1 MTESPRT
8 SSIYSIP
15 PGVPFVDALAAGI
28 LKETGGDAGLLAGYR
43 IFLPTRRAVRALRE
57 AFLRQ
62 SGGAALLLPRMLPLG
77 DLDEDALAIA
87 GWEEIPSTGAAA
99 IPPAISGIRRHLI
112 LTRLVQQF
120 EGGQITPDQAARLAR
135 ELARLIDQIQTER
148 LSYDG
153 LADLVPEEFA
163 VHWQETLKFLQIVTN
178 QWPEILAGENAIDP
192 AERRN
197 RLLAAQANRWRQ
209 NPTDQPVIASGS
221 TGSVPATADL
231 LTVIANLPNGRVVLP
246 GLDVSLD
253 GDAIQVLDDVH
264 PQSGMVRLLDRLGVE
279 ISDVNVWPADADGA
293 GRKAG
298 EQRRSRARLVSR
310 ALLPAPLTDRW
321 HVDEE
326 VSAAALGGI
335 SRAEFGDPEEEARA
349 IALMMR
355 GAIEVEGRTAALATP
370 DRQLARRV
378 AGELRRWKIEIDDS
392 AGLPL
397 NRTAVGVFL
406 SLTVQAVAEE
416 FAPVPLLALSK
427 HPLAANGANPAAFRR
442 QARILERYCL
452 RGARPAPGLEPLGK
466 GLSGDHPETAEW
478 IGRFHASVTELAALY
493 RLPAVPPSRLIEAH
507 VSAAEALAATD
518 ELSGAER
525 LWAGEE
531 GEAAANF
538 ISELSAA
545 IETLEAIAPGDY
557 PSLLATLMEGVV
569 VRSQWG
575 THPRLFIWGLLEARL
590 QHADLMIL
598 GGLNEGTWPPE
609 AEADPWMSRPM
620 RAAFGLP
627 SPERRVGLTAHD
639 FVQACGAPEVVLT
652 RAARID
658 GTPAVPS
665 RWLLR
670 LDTMLARHGASPNR
684 LVVHDWNHWQ
694 SMLDHPAAPDPI
706 MRPAPSP
713 PVSARPR
720 RLSVTQVETWM
731 RDPYAVYARHVLGL
745 SALDPI
751 EMPPSAAEYGT
762 IIHEALSVFVQKY
775 PADLPRDPKA
785 ELLAIGREEFADRL
799 QMPGVWAFWWPRFE
813 RIADWF
819 VAEEEQRRKSIIGSY
834 GEVEGR
840 TELAGPAGP
849 FLLTAKADRID
860 LLDDGSLRIVDYK
873 TGSLPSG
880 KEVTAGFSP
889 QLPLEALIA
898 ERGGFKGIEARTVSA
913 LDYWRLRGTVPA
925 GETRTAAKDSGR
937 LADEAHKGLSGLISV
952 FDRDETVYEA
962 RPRPEDAP
970 KYSDYEHLARV
981 KEWAS
986 AADGGES

>member
-8 SSIYSIP
+8 SSIFSIP
-15 PGVPFVDALAAGI
+15 PGVPFVDALAAGV
-28 LKETGGDAGLLAGYR
+28 LKETGGDAGVLAGYR
-43 IFLPTRRAVRALRE
+43 IFLPTRRAVRSLRD

-62 SGGAALLLPRMLPLG
+62 SGGSALLLPRLLPLG

-87 GWEEIPSTGAAA
+87 GWEEIPDAGAAA
-99 IPPAISGIRRHLI
+99 IPPAIPGIRRLLI
-112 LTRLVQQF
+112 LTRLVQRF
-120 EGGQITPDQAARLAR
+120 EGGEITPDQAACLAR

-163 VHWQETLKFLQIVTN
+163 AHWQETLTFLQIVTD

-197 RLLAAQANRWRQ
+197 RLLKAQADWWRQ
-209 NPTDQPVIASGS
+209 NPTDQPVIAAGS

-231 LTVIANLPNGRVVLP
+231 LAVIADLPNGRVVLP
-246 GLDVSLD
+246 GLDASLD
-253 GDAIQVLDDVH
+253 EEAVRVLDDAH
-264 PQSGMVRLLDRLGVE
+264 PQSGMVRLLGRLDVG
-279 ISDVNVWPADADGA
+279 ISDVSVWPWDADGA

-298 EQRRSRARLVSR
+298 ERHRARARLVSR

-321 HVDEE
+321 HAEE
-326 VSAAALGGI
+326 EMPAEALGGM

-355 GAIEVEGRTAALATP
+355 GAIEVEGRTAALVTP

-378 AGELRRWKIEIDDS
+378 AGELRRWNIEIDDS

-397 NRTAVGVFL
+397 GRTAVGAFL
-406 SLTVQAVAEE
+406 SLVAQAVAEG
-416 FAPVPLLALSK
+416 FAPVPLLALLK
-427 HPLAANGANPAAFRR
+427 HPLAANGADPAAFRR
-442 QARILERYCL
+442 QARFLERHCL
-452 RGARPAPGLEPLGK
+452 RGARPAPGLEPLAEGLGGK
-466 GLSGDHPETAEW
+466 HPETAEW
-478 IGRFHASVTELAALY
+478 IGEFHASVAGLAALH
-493 RLPAVPPSRLIEAH
+493 RLPAVPPSRLLEAH

-518 ELSGAER
+518 ELTGAER

-531 GEAAANF
+531 GDAAAGF

-545 IETLEAIAPGDY
+545 IGTLEAIAPGDY
-557 PSLLATLMEGVV
+557 PSLFATLMEGAV

-609 AEADPWMSRPM
+609 ADADPWMSRPM

-670 LDTMLARHGASPNR
+670 LDTMLARHGGSENR

-694 SMLDHPAAPDPI
+694 SMLDRPAAPDPI
-706 MRPAPSP
+706 VRPAPRP

-762 IIHEALSVFVQKY
+762 IIHEALSAFVKKY
-775 PADLPRDPKA
+775 PGDLPPDPKA
-785 ELLAIGREEFADRL
+785 ALLAIGRDEFADRL
-799 QMPGVWAFWWPRFE
+799 RMPGVWTFWWPRFE

-819 VAEEEQRRKSIIGSY
+819 VAGEERRRKAIAGSHS
-834 GEVEGR
+834 EVGGR
-840 TELAGPAGP
+840 IELEGPAGP

-860 LLDDGSLRIVDYK
+860 ILDDGSLCIVDYK
-873 TGSLPSG
+873 TGGLPSG
-880 KEVTAGFSP
+880 KEVAAGFAP
-889 QLPLEALIA
+889 QLPLEAVIA
-898 ERGGFKGIEARTVSA
+898 ESGGFEGIDAGPVSA
-913 LDYWRLRGTVPA
+913 LDYWRLRGTAPA
-925 GETRTAAKDSGR
+925 GEIRTAAKDTGR
-937 LADEAHKGLSGLISV
+937 LAEEARKGLSGLISV
-952 FDRDETVYEA
+952 FDREETVYEA
-962 RPRPEDAP
+962 RPRPENAP